1 MKNYGLPSL
10 PLAFLFLFGCASRV
24 VTEAT
29 QSPVYQD
36 SQPAKFIQIA
46 ETVRVSSSAG
56 YSRVIPSGSKWE
68 YVGQVREGNVYKP
81 IGHVFT
87 IEGYHVHEA
96 YLVVSDNRL
105 IGFYLPVE
113 NAFSS
118 VKKKTLLKY
127 KIIDDQGS

>member
-1 MKNYGLPSL
+1 MKNCGLSIL
-10 PLAFLFLFGCASRV
+10 LISFIFLFGCASRV

-36 SQPAKFIQIA
+36 NQPAKIIQMTEEA
-46 ETVRVSSSAG
+46 RVSSSAG
-56 YSRVIPSGSKWE
+56 YSRIIPSGSKWK
-68 YVGQVREGNVYKP
+68 YVGLVREGNVYKP
-81 IGHVFT
+81 ISHVFT

-96 YLVVSDNRL
+96 YLVVSDKIL

-118 VKKKTLLKY
+118 VKKKTLLMY
-127 KIIDDQGS
+127 KVIDD

>member
-1 MKNYGLPSL
+1 M
-10 PLAFLFLFGCASRV
+10 

-36 SQPAKFIQIA
+36 SQSAKFIQIVEGA
-46 ETVRVSSSAG
+46 SVSSSAG

-68 YVGQVREGNVYKP
+68 YVGLLKEGNVYKP
-81 IGHVFT
+81 TGHVFT

-96 YLVVSDNRL
+96 YLVVKGNTL

-113 NAFSS
+113 NSFSR
-118 VKKKTLLKY
+118 VKKETRLKY
-127 KIIDDQGS
+127 KVIDDQGS

>member
-1 MKNYGLPSL
+1 MKNHGLPSL
-10 PLAFLFLFGCASRV
+10 LLSFLLLFGCASRV

-29 QSPVYQD
+29 QLSAYED
-36 SQPAKFIQIA
+36 SQPAKIIQITEEA
-46 ETVRVSSSAG
+46 RVSSSAG
-56 YSRVIPSGSKWE
+56 YSRVITSGSKWE
-68 YVGQVREGNVYKP
+68 YVGLVRKGDVYKP

-96 YLVVSDNRL
+96 YLVVSNKRL

-118 VKKKTLLKY
+118 VKKKTLLNY
-127 KIIDDQGS
+127 KVIDDQGS

>member
-1 MKNYGLPSL
+1 MKNYGLPSVL
-10 PLAFLFLFGCASRV
+10 LSLLFLFSCASRV
-24 VTEAT
+24 ITEAT

-36 SQPAKFIQIA
+36 SQPAKFIQIVEEA
-46 ETVRVSSSAG
+46 TVSSSAG

-68 YVGQVREGNVYKP
+68 YVGLVREGNVYKP

-96 YLVVSDNRL
+96 YLVVSDKRL

-113 NAFSS
+113 NAFSG
-118 VKKKTLLKY
+118 VKKESLLKY
-127 KIIDDQGS
+127 KVIDDQGS

>member
-1 MKNYGLPSL
+1 MKIYGLPSL
-10 PLAFLFLFGCASRV
+10 LLSFLFLFGCAARV

-36 SQPAKFIQIA
+36 SQSAKFIQIVEEA
-46 ETVRVSSSAG
+46 TVSSSAG

-68 YVGQVREGNVYKP
+68 YVGLVREGNVYKP

-96 YLVVSDNRL
+96 YLVISDKRL

-113 NAFSS
+113 NSFSS
-118 VKKKTLLKY
+118 AKKKTLLKY
-127 KIIDDQGS
+127 KVIDDQGS